1 MADHPGTRPRP
12 AAAGPRGRRG
22 DLAWLAPVAAA
33 YALVQLLL
41 VVPGTGLGWDET
53 VYVSQVSRQSPAAF
67 FSAPR
72 ARGITYLVAPVA
84 ALTASPTALRV
95 YLALLSSAALLL
107 CLWVWRRLLP
117 APVLA
122 LAGGLFAGLWV
133 TLLYG
138 PQAMPNLWVAFGA
151 LLAVGCFLRAS
162 RDQADRLAPVGL
174 TAGVALAALMR
185 PMDASW
191 LVLPLVCAVVAVPAW
206 RRPALLAAL
215 AAGAVLGGIE
225 WVVEAELRYG
235 GLLARLRRAS
245 EIQGGLG
252 WNPAFADQLRAL
264 DGRTLCR
271 PCEGPWSRPVTGLWW
286 LALPPLIVGGLIVAH
301 REGWRRVILVPT
313 VVGLSLAAPYLLLIG
328 YAAPRFLLPAYGL
341 LSLPVSVL
349 LARLITAGRARS
361 RGSGGARAL
370 TALCLALAGLH
381 LAVQLAITAA
391 AAERSRASRK
401 AFTAVAAELR
411 RQGLRPPCVIS
422 GSEGVRVAFHTG
434 CASRQVHGG
443 HDGSI
448 TAEELV
454 ALARTRPVAV
464 LVQGNQPPSWA
475 RGWRS
480 HRLPDV
486 PGVPGYRAYLS
497 RSRRGFGGSGRLR
510 RPVPEVPRTGGTPR

>member
-1 MADHPGTRPRP
+1 MARDSVQAMADPSGARPKST
-12 AAAGPRGRRG
+12 AAGRRGRRA

-41 VVPGTGLGWDET
+41 AVPGTGLGWDET
-53 VYVSQVSRQSPAAF
+53 VYVSQVSRQAPAAF

-84 ALTASPTALRV
+84 ALTPSPTALRV
-95 YLALLSSAALLL
+95 FLALLSAAALLL

-138 PQAMPNLWVAFGA
+138 SQAMPNLWVAFGA
-151 LLAVGCFLRAS
+151 LLAVGCFLRTA
-162 RDQADRLAPVGL
+162 RDHRDRLAPAGL
-174 TAGVALAALMR
+174 TAAVALAALMR
-185 PMDASW
+185 PMDAAW
-191 LVLPLVCAVVAVPAW
+191 LVLALACAAIAVPAR
-206 RRPALLAAL
+206 RRPLMLAAL
-215 AAGAVLGGIE
+215 AAGAVLGGME

-235 GLLARLRRAS
+235 GLLTRLHRAG

-271 PCEGPWSRPVTGLWW
+271 PCDGPWSRPVTGLWW
-286 LALPPLIVGGLIVAH
+286 LALPPLIAGGLITAH
-301 REGWRRVILVPT
+301 RAGRLRVILVPT
-313 VVGLSLAAPYLLLIG
+313 AVGLSLAAPYLLLIG
-328 YAAPRFLLPAYGL
+328 YAAPRFLLPAYAL
-341 LSLPVSVL
+341 LSLPVAVF
-349 LARLITAGRARS
+349 LARLVMAARARS
-361 RGSGGARAL
+361 RAL
-370 TALCLALAGLH
+370 TALCLAAVGFH

-391 AAERSRASRK
+391 AAERSRATRT
-401 AFTAVAAELR
+401 AFTQIAAELR
-411 RQGLRPPCVIS
+411 RQGIRPPCVIS
-422 GSEGVRVAFHTG
+422 GSEGVRAAFSAG

-464 LVQGNQPPSWA
+464 LVQGERPPPWA
-475 RGWRS
+475 RGWRP
-480 HRLPDV
+480 HPLPDL
-486 PGVPGYRAYLS
+486 PGAPGYRAYLS
-497 RSRRGFGGSGRLR
+497 PSARPAGR
-510 RPVPEVPRTGGTPR
+510 

>member
-1 MADHPGTRPRP
+1 MADPPGTRPP
-12 AAAGPRGRRG
+12 TAPAGPRGRRR

-33 YALVQLLL
+33 YALAQLLL
-41 VVPGTGLGWDET
+41 AVPGTGLGWDET

-72 ARGITYLVAPVA
+72 ARGITYLVAPIA
-84 ALTASPTALRV
+84 ALTSSTTALRV
-95 YLALLSSAALLL
+95 YLALLSAAALLL

-151 LLAVGCFLRAS
+151 LLAVGCFLRTA
-162 RDQADRLAPVGL
+162 RDRRDGRDRRDRDHLAPVGL
-174 TAGVALAALMR
+174 AAGVALAALMR
-185 PMDASW
+185 PMDAAW
-191 LVLPLVCAVVAVPAW
+191 LVLPLACAAVAVPAW
-206 RRPALLAAL
+206 RRPALLVAL
-215 AAGAVLGGIE
+215 AVGAVLGGIE

-235 GLLARLRRAS
+235 GLLARLHRAS

-271 PCEGPWSRPVTGLWW
+271 PCDGPWSRPVTGLWW
-286 LALPPLIVGGLIVAH
+286 LALPPLIVGGLIAAH
-301 REGWRRVILVPT
+301 REARLSPVLVAT
-313 VVGLSLAAPYLLLIG
+313 VVGLCLAAPYLLLIG
-328 YAAPRFLLPAYGL
+328 YAAPRFLLPAYAL
-341 LSLPVSVL
+341 LSLPVAVF
-349 LARLITAGRARS
+349 LARVIRASRARS
-361 RGSGGARAL
+361 RTLA
-370 TALCLALAGLH
+370 ALCFVLVGFH

-391 AAERSRASRK
+391 AAERSRGNRT

-422 GSEGVRVAFHTG
+422 GSEGVRAAFHTG

-464 LVQGNQPPSWA
+464 LVQGNRPPPWA
-475 RGWRS
+475 RGWRP
-480 HRLPDV
+480 HPLPDIQ
-486 PGVPGYRAYLS
+486 GVPGYRAYIS
-497 RSRRGFGGSGRLR
+497 PSADVGFRRLR
-510 RPVPEVPRTGGTPR
+510 TG